1 VRRHVIGRLLR
12 LPARVPRA
20 LLRTWRR
27 SITLRVVSA
36 TLVLSLTVLALLG
49 QLVMRGVRDG
59 LVDSKV
65 SASRAQ
71 AAAGFASAQSRLE
84 AAGTPQ
90 RANVGQLLT
99 QIVTALRD
107 QAGSSSLYELV
118 LVPSPT
124 VDADVPAG
132 RLRIAT
138 GGVRPASVPTAMAD
152 ALAEE
157 PGSRADRFASIC
169 FGGTDEPCPPDAARV
184 PAFVVGTQFNI
195 SGAGAYQLY
204 FLFPMTAEARTLDL
218 VRSRLALAA
227 IALLVLLGAI
237 AALVTR
243 SVVQPVR
250 SAARVAERLAA
261 GGLAE
266 RMVERGEDDFAK
278 LASSF
283 NGMASALQRQI
294 RQLEDLSRLQ
304 QQFVSDVS
312 HELRTPLTTVRMAAD
327 LLFDGREDYPAHAA
341 RAAELMHDQVERF
354 EALLAELLEI
364 SRFDAGAAVLEAEP
378 TDVRTLVRRVVDSVE
393 AMAAT
398 QYGSH
403 IRVEEP
409 TRECIAEI
417 DPRRIERV
425 LRNLVLNAL
434 EHGEGRDVRI
444 RLAVDDDAVA
454 VGVRDYGVGLRS
466 GEAALVFNRFWRAD
480 PARAR
485 VSGGTGLGLSI
496 ALEDTHLHGGWLQA
510 WGEPRAGAQFRLTL
524 PRTAGGVL
532 RESPIPLEP
541 VDRRGPRRPPVPGPH
556 HAPDQD
562 TQVGHDA

>member
-1 VRRHVIGRLLR
+1 VLGFLSRLVR
-12 LPARVPRA
+12 LPGRFLRA
-20 LLRTWRR
+20 LRRTWRR
-27 SITLRVVSA
+27 SITLRVVTA
-36 TLVLSLTVLALLG
+36 TLVLSVTVLALLG

-59 LVDSKV
+59 LVGAKV

-107 QAGSSSLYELV
+107 QAGQSSLYELV

-138 GGVRPASVPTAMAD
+138 GGVRPASVPAAMAD

-169 FGGTDEPCPPDAARV
+169 YGGSDEPCPPNAPRV

-204 FLFPMTAEARTLDL
+204 FLFPMTGEAKTLDL
-218 VRSRLALAA
+218 VRSRLAVAA
-227 IALLVLLGAI
+227 AALLVLFGAI

-261 GGLAE
+261 GALAE

-278 LASSF
+278 LAGSF
-283 NGMASALQRQI
+283 NGMAEALQRQI

-304 QQFVSDVS
+304 QRFVSDVS

-327 LLFDGREDYPAHAA
+327 VLYDGRADYPAPAA
-341 RAAELMHDQVERF
+341 RSAELMHDQLERF

-364 SRFDAGAAVLEAEP
+364 SRFDAGAAVLELES
-378 TDVRTLVRRVVDSVE
+378 TDLRTLVRRVVDGVE
-393 AMAAT
+393 AMAAA

-409 TRECIAEI
+409 LRECVADI

-425 LRNLVLNAL
+425 VRNLLLNAL

-444 RLAVDDDAVA
+444 RVAVDDEAVA
-454 VGVRDYGVGLRS
+454 VSVRDYGVGLRA

-496 ALEDTHLHGGWLQA
+496 ALEDAHLHGGWLEA
-510 WGEPRAGAQFRLTL
+510 WGEPRAGAHFRLTL
-524 PRTAGGVL
+524 PRVAGATL

-541 VDRRGPRRPPVPGPH
+541 VDRRGPRRPPVPEPH
-556 HAPDQD
+556 HAPEPDPI
-562 TQVGHDA
+562 GGRDA

>member
-1 VRRHVIGRLLR
+1 MLR
-12 LPARVPRA
+12 WPARVPRA

-27 SITLRVVSA
+27 SITLRVVGA

-59 LVDSKV
+59 LVDAKV

-71 AAAGFASAQSRLE
+71 AAAGFASAQSRLQ

-152 ALAEE
+152 TLAEE

-169 FGGTDEPCPPDAARV
+169 YGGTDEPCAPDAPRV

-204 FLFPMTAEARTLDL
+204 FLFPMTAEAKTLDL

-227 IALLVLLGAI
+227 LALLVLLGAI

-327 LLFDGREDYPAHAA
+327 LLYDGREDYPAHAA

-378 TDVRTLVRRVVDSVE
+378 TDVRSVVRRVVASVE
-393 AMAAT
+393 PMATA

-417 DPRRIERV
+417 DPRRIERI
-425 LRNLVLNAL
+425 LRNLLLNAL

-444 RLAVDDDAVA
+444 RVAVDDDAVA
-454 VGVRDYGVGLRS
+454 VSVRDYGVGLRS

-496 ALEDTHLHGGWLQA
+496 ALEDAHLHGGWLQA

-556 HAPDQD
+556 HSPQTD